1 MSERLTFDVGS
12 FTQQG
17 QHRYQEDAVGHEV
30 GPSVA
35 VFAVADGL
43 GRHPHGDLA
52 SKAAVEAA
60 VGLALLP
67 TDLEGESAPRLG
79 ALAFNLATAAHRSA
93 LDTGG
98 RTTLALA
105 LVTGARAA
113 VAHVGDSRVYRLR
126 GGMVAQLTEDH
137 RVARR
142 YLSRWLGGR
151 REDPDFSTP
160 TVSELDTHPGD
171 VWVLATDGVSDTLSE
186 KWIQQILEREPTAQ
200 AAAEALVRFAL
211 KLGSGDNC
219 TALVVRV
226 GGAS

>member
-1 MSERLTFDVGS
+1 MSERLTFDVGAYS
-12 FTQQG
+12 EQG
-17 QHRYQEDAVGHEV
+17 QRRYQEDAVGHEV

-43 GRHPHGDLA
+43 GGHPHGDLA
-52 SKAAVEAA
+52 SKAAVEAV

-67 TDLEGESAPRLG
+67 TEVGGESAPGLA
-79 ALAFNLATAAHRSA
+79 ALASNSVTAAHRSA
-93 LDTGG
+93 QDSGG
-98 RTTLALA
+98 STTLAMV
-105 LVTGARAA
+105 LVAGTRAV

-126 GGMVAQLTEDH
+126 SGTVAQLTEDH
-137 RVARR
+137 RVARH

-151 REDPDFSTP
+151 RDDPDFSTP
-160 TVSELDTHPGD
+160 TVNELDTQPGD

-186 KWIQQILEREPTAQ
+186 EWLRQILEREPTAQ
-200 AAAEALVRFAL
+200 AAAEELVRFAL

-226 GGAS
+226 GGAL